1 LGLNLLLA
9 NYTNNKIYFT
19 NNVNNFV
26 GTIASG
32 VYDITTFLQAVKTA
46 MESSRYGGTVI
57 VTFSDLT
64 YKLTINSSTSIFF
77 QWGTFTSNFAYN
89 LLGFLQGDTIFG
101 FIHTADNSLNL
112 SIPSC
117 FFIYISQFP
126 VMCRNVNN
134 VVGTFPVYTTGNSGD
149 ISFLWE
155 RTHYELESTS
165 TISSLNQL
173 HIQLI
178 DPRTGRRFDI
188 NNIDWAMLLELQY

>member
-1 LGLNLLLA
+1 
-9 NYTNNKIYFT
+9 
-19 NNVNNFV
+19 
-26 GTIASG
+26 
-32 VYDITTFLQAVKTA
+32 
-46 MESSRYGGTVI
+46 MESSGYGGTII

-77 QWGTFTSNFAYN
+77 QWGTFTSNSAYN

-101 FIHTADNSLNL
+101 FTHTADNSLNL
-112 SIPSC
+112 GIPPC

-155 RTHYELESTS
+155 RTHYELESSS